1 MKPNQPEDKKA
12 LTAKITNYG
21 PYTIENAEEVYNLVF
36 APWVKQQG
44 LEFLEVEE
52 GRVKAR
58 LRQDSAQQFFSGAM
72 CGQSLMSAVDTV
84 MSMAIHTYPRPSKGT
99 VSQNNQ
105 FLRAAVGDDMIIEAT
120 VLKMGKTLA
129 YGETKVTF
137 ETSGKLVVHA
147 TSEYAY

>member
-1 MKPNQPEDKKA
+1 MRPTPEEATEKLAHLGPNRSD
-12 LTAKITNYG
+12 N
-21 PYTIENAEEVYNLVF
+21 IEEIYDIVF

-44 LEFLEVEE
+44 LEILEVEE

-58 LRQDSAQQFFSGAM
+58 LPQDPAQQFFSGAM

-105 FLRAAVGDDMIIEAT
+105 FLRAAIGDDMIVEAR

-129 YGETKVTF
+129 YGETHVVF
-137 ETSGKLVVHA
+137 EGSGKLVVHA

>member
-1 MKPNQPEDKKA
+1 MRPTPEEATEKLAHLGPNRQ
-12 LTAKITNYG
+12 
-21 PYTIENAEEVYNLVF
+21 ENIEEVYDLVF

-44 LEFLEVEE
+44 LEILEVEE

-58 LRQDSAQQFFSGAM
+58 LPQDPEQQFFSGAM

-84 MSMAIHTYPRPSKGT
+84 MSMAIHTYPRPAKGT
-99 VSQNNQ
+99 TSQNNQ
-105 FLRAAVGDDMIIEAT
+105 FLRAAIGDDLIIESV
-120 VLKMGKTLA
+120 VLKMGRTLA

-137 ETSGKLVVHA
+137 EGSGKLVVHA

>member
-1 MKPNQPEDKKA
+1 MRLTPEEA
-12 LTAKITNYG
+12 TAKIVSFG
-21 PYTIENAEEVYNLVF
+21 PYTMQNVDEVYTLVF

-44 LEFLEVEE
+44 LEFLEIEE
-52 GRVKAR
+52 GRIKAR
-58 LRQDSAQQFFSGAM
+58 LRQDSSQQFFSGAM

-105 FLRAAVGDDMIIEAT
+105 FLRAAIGDDMIIEAK
-120 VLKMGKTLA
+120 VLKMGRTLA
-129 YGETKVTF
+129 YGETHVTF
-137 ETSGKLVVHA
+137 EGSGKLVVHA

>member
-1 MKPNQPEDKKA
+1 MRLTPEEAAAKLGLLGPNRQ
-12 LTAKITNYG
+12 
-21 PYTIENAEEVYNLVF
+21 ENIEEVYALVF
-36 APWVKQQG
+36 APWVKRQG
-44 LEFLEVEE
+44 LEILEVEE

-58 LRQDSAQQFFSGAM
+58 FRQDPEQQFFSGAM

-105 FLRAAVGDDMIIEAT
+105 FLRAAVGDDMIIESV
-120 VLKMGKTLA
+120 VLKMGRTLA

-137 ETSGKLVVHA
+137 EGSGKLVVHA